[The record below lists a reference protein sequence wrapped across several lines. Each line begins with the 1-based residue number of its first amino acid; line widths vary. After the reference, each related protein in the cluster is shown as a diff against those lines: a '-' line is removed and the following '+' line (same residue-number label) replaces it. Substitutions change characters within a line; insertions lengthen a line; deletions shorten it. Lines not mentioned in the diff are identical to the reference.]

1 MADLFRKEIHEMQG
15 ASAHGDLLVPAGLRT
30 WWWVC
35 TSATAVIALVVY
47 LLVGTYSKRVT
58 VSGVLLP
65 RQGFVRIMPPIDG
78 VVTQSLVQQ
87 GMSVRRGATLFEITD
102 ERRLAGGGE
111 RAGTAVR
118 EQLQARLDE
127 EQLEREKAM
136 ELERESEVSTR
147 ARLEQ
152 LSNEAS
158 ALDREIRLSRDH
170 YTSEKI
176 NLERYRRLASLHFL
190 SDVGL
195 SEKENIVTDLA
206 ARLADNQRARASV
219 DADID
224 AANAELKQLPLRNAM
239 QLATI
244 DGQISALKQEVIES
258 AEHDQITVTAPD
270 NGTVA
275 SVLVQP
281 GESVHNQALAMIV
294 PAGANLRAEL
304 FVPSRWIGFI
314 TPGQQV
320 RLRYEAYPYQKF
332 GQYDGTV
339 TSVSSAQIDPSDIP
353 PGVPRASA
361 EQGVYKIIVDLASQ
375 DVVAYGVKRPLV
387 SGMIVEA
394 SVMQDTRRLIEWIFE
409 PLISVRGNISG

>member
-1 MADLFRKEIHEMQG
+1 MTDLFRKEIQEMQG
-15 ASAHGDLLVPAGLRT
+15 SSAHGDLLAPAGLRT
-30 WWWVC
+30 WWWVG
-35 TSATAVIALVVY
+35 TSAVIVIALVVY
-47 LLVGTYSKRVT
+47 LLVGTYTKRVA

-78 VVTQSLVQQ
+78 VVTQSLVRQ

-102 ERRLAGGGE
+102 ERRLAGGAE

-118 EQLQARLDE
+118 EQLQARLYE
-127 EQLEREKAM
+127 EQVEREKAL
-136 ELERESEVSTR
+136 ELERESELSTR
-147 ARLEQ
+147 GRLGQ
-152 LSNEAS
+152 LHKEAS
-158 ALDREIRLSRDH
+158 ALDREIQLTRDH
-170 YTSEKI
+170 YASELI
-176 NLERYRRLASLHFL
+176 NLERYRKLASLHFL

-195 SEKENIVTDLA
+195 SEKENTVTDLA
-206 ARLADNQRARASV
+206 ARLADNQRARAGV
-219 DADID
+219 DVDID
-224 AANAELKQLPLRNAM
+224 AANAELKQLPIRNAM

-244 DGQISALKQEVIES
+244 DGQISALKQEVVVRG
-258 AEHDQITVTAPD
+258 EHDQITVTAPD

-275 SVLVQP
+275 SVLVQQ

-294 PAGANLRAEL
+294 PTGANLHAEL

-314 TPGQQV
+314 TPGQEV

-332 GQYDGTV
+332 GQYDGRV
-339 TSVSSAQIDPSDIP
+339 ISVSSAQIDPSDIP

-375 DVVAYGVKRPLV
+375 NIVAYGANRSLV

-394 SVMQDTRRLIEWIFE
+394 SIMQDTRRLIEWIFE